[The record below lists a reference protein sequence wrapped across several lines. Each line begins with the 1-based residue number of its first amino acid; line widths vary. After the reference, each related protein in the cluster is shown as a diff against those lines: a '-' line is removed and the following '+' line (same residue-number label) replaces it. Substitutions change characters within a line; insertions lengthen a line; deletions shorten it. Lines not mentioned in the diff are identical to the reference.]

1 MPSIKQ
7 IGVGC
12 AVAIALDATLVRLVL
27 VPAAMELL
35 GDWNW
40 WLPRPLARVIPDVAI
55 EQAPV
60 AALDGPRRA
69 AEPEPEPVAAG

>member
-1 MPSIKQ
+1 VPSIQQ

-40 WLPRPLARVIPDVAI
+40 WLPRRLARVLPDVAV
-55 EQAPV
+55 EQVPAS
-60 AALDGPRRA
+60 ALAGP
-69 AEPEPEPVAAG
+69 